1 MCVCVCVCVCEGA
14 APEAKRGGS
23 REWRS
28 KKRGRKKK
36 RRRGRRGRRWRGGG
50 GCLLKTAGA
59 RSSEKCQVKL
69 FLTVLISAPHSHNYM

>member
-1 MCVCVCVCVCEGA
+1 MCARESGSKRKARRIEGA
-14 APEAKRGGS
+14 
-23 REWRS
+23 
-28 KKRGRKKK
+28 RKKK
-36 RRRGRRGRRWRGGG
+36 GEGRRRKGGGGG

>member
-1 MCVCVCVCVCEGA
+1 MCARQQLQKESEADRGSEG
-14 APEAKRGGS
+14 ENG
-23 REWRS
+23 
-28 KKRGRKKK
+28 GRKKG
-36 RRRGRRGRRWRGGG
+36 RGGEGEEGEGG

>member
-1 MCVCVCVCVCEGA
+1 MCVCV
-14 APEAKRGGS
+14 
-23 REWRS
+23 RETRS
-28 KKRGRKKK
+28 KADRGRKEKNEEGG
-36 RRRGRRGRRWRGGG
+36 RRRGGGRSG

>member
-1 MCVCVCVCVCEGA
+1 MCVKVKLPEESEADREREGG
-14 APEAKRGGS
+14 K
-23 REWRS
+23 
-28 KKRGRKKK
+28 
-36 RRRGRRGRRWRGGG
+36 GG

>member
-1 MCVCVCVCVCEGA
+1 MCLREQLQKES
-14 APEAKRGGS
+14 EADRGSGG
-23 REWRS
+23 E
-28 KKRGRKKK
+28 KKK
-36 RRRGRRGRRWRGGG
+36 GEDRQEEKEEEGEEERGG

>member
-1 MCVCVCVCVCEGA
+1 MCVCVRETGRA
-14 APEAKRGGS
+14 REA
-23 REWRS
+23 RS
-28 KKRGRKKK
+28 KADRGSKEKNEEGG
-36 RRRGRRGRRWRGGG
+36 RRRGGGRSG

>member
-1 MCVCVCVCVCEGA
+1 MCVCVR
-14 APEAKRGGS
+14 EA
-23 REWRS
+23 RS
-28 KKRGRKKK
+28 KADRGRKEKNEEGG
-36 RRRGRRGRRWRGGG
+36 RRRGGGKSG